1 MSTILLVEDET
12 LLREGIQEILEAHG
26 YVVIGAADGVEAL
39 EWLGQATVSLI
50 VTDLLMPNMNGVEFI
65 KYVRAD
71 YPQTPVIVISGSNGT
86 AMTRMGI
93 ESIQVP
99 GATASITKPF
109 KAVELVALI
118 QKVLATA

>member
-26 YVVIGAADGVEAL
+26 YVVIGAADGLEAL
-39 EWLGQATVSLI
+39 EWLGQATVNLI

-65 KYVRAD
+65 KHVHAD
-71 YPQTPVIVISGSNGT
+71 HPDIPIVVISGSNGT

-93 ESIQVP
+93 ESIQVQ
-99 GATASITKPF
+99 GTTASITKPF
-109 KAVELVALI
+109 KAAELVAMV

>member
-12 LLREGIQEILEAHG
+12 LLREGIQEILEAYG

-39 EWLGQATVSLI
+39 EWLGQATVNLI

-65 KYVRAD
+65 KHVSSNH
-71 YPQTPVIVISGSNGT
+71 PHTPVIVISGSNGT

-93 ESIQVP
+93 ESINVP
-99 GATASITKPF
+99 GATASISKPF
-109 KAVELVALI
+109 KALELVALI
-118 QKVLATA
+118 QKTLATA